1 MRIGVRP
8 LRDLNRRDQ
17 KQPHGLAVL
26 VFVLSN
32 ALKKLRVH
40 AAQSTEGHQPLELFR
55 AMSRCEISDN
65 FMEEGGTELAPM
77 SCTADLSVPL
87 RYSQGPAGSMSVL
100 FWIHTQNFMDRGVD
114 LEWCSA
120 FPHDREFVY
129 PPLCYIKPIDERP
142 IVVIIGDI
150 LYQIVRVKILI

>member
-1 MRIGVRP
+1 LRIGVRP
-8 LRDLNRRDQ
+8 LRDLDRRDQ
-17 KQPHGLAVL
+17 KQPHRLAVL

-32 ALKKLRVH
+32 ALKKLRAH
-40 AAQSTEGHQPLELFR
+40 AAHSTEANRTLELFR
-55 AMSRCEISDN
+55 ACSNRKISDN

-77 SCTADLSVPL
+77 SCDEDLSVAL

-100 FWIHTQNFMDRGVD
+100 FWIHSQNFMDRGVE
-114 LEWCSA
+114 LEWLSA
-120 FPHDREFVY
+120 FPYEPELLY

-142 IVVIIGDI
+142 IVVRIGDV